1 MKYLRKNRWHF
12 TLGQRIGL
20 FLVLIVLLIF
30 EFLIHFN
37 QTSETFTLNSV
48 DRTYYEKLE
57 KDLEQTLQLIQE
69 NPSKF
74 TFKKSTFSI
83 SQDSIKPF
91 NPNDL
96 PQQGWEKLG
105 FTPKQAAVIMKYKQI
120 LGGTFESKEQI
131 RKCFVIS
138 DEVYA
143 WLAPKILLPEKSK
156 TDYKIAKEQTKKSVQ
171 YKRFNPNAY
180 TEKDWMKIGFTVKQ
194 AQVILKYKGILGGAF
209 TTKEQLQKCF
219 VISDEK
225 YLEMAPYIDLP
236 ESSNKVDKKEEEIN
250 YASIEAPKLISQKI
264 DIKEKFNPNLLDKEG
279 WMKLGF
285 TEKQAQTI
293 LNFKKSLGGSFKDAF
308 TLSKSYVISE
318 EKFKELEPYL
328 SFD

>member
-1 MKYLRKNRWHF
+1 MKYLKKNRWHF

-20 FLVLIVLLIF
+20 FFVLTLILIF
-30 EFLIHFN
+30 EFLIHFT
-37 QTSETFTLNSV
+37 QTSETLTLTSV

-57 KDLEQTLQLIQE
+57 KDLEQTLQLTQA
-69 NPSKF
+69 NPQNF
-74 TFKKSTFSI
+74 AFKKSTFKI
-83 SQDSIKPF
+83 LQDSIKPF

-105 FTPKQAAVIMKYKQI
+105 FTPKQAAVIMKYKQM

-143 WLAPKILLPEKSK
+143 ALAPFLLLPEKSK
-156 TDYKIAKEQTKKSVQ
+156 ADYKLAKEQTKKTVQ
-171 YKRFNPNAY
+171 YKRFNPNTY
-180 TEKDWMKIGFTVKQ
+180 TEKDWVKIGFTAKQ
-194 AQVILKYKGILGGAF
+194 AQVILKYKGILGGEF
-209 TTKEQLQKCF
+209 TSKEQLQKCF

-225 YLEMAPYIDLP
+225 FSEMAPYIDLP
-236 ESSNKVDKKEEEIN
+236 DRTEKFEKKEKEIK
-250 YASIEAPKLISQKI
+250 YIAVESPKPNPPTNE
-264 DIKEKFNPNLLDKEG
+264 IKEKFNPNQLDKEG

-285 TEKQAQTI
+285 TEKQAHTI
-293 LNFKKSLGGSFKDAF
+293 LNFKRSLGGSFKDAF

-318 EKFKELEPYL
+318 EKFKEIEPYL
-328 SFD
+328 TFD